1 MDKLLTKHKYWLT
14 LGKNPGFKA
23 SYFNE
28 IYALGRPIEEV
39 FNAEERELKKLRL
52 SDSCIREFI
61 LARETY
67 DPEEVIEE
75 LFARDV
81 RPLFIFDPEFP
92 SRLKEIADPPFLL
105 YVRGEVNW
113 EQIMIGVVGSRNMSD
128 YGVQVTEKL
137 AADLAANG
145 VVVVS
150 GLALGIDAIAHKA
163 TIDEG
168 GTTVAVLGNGIDLIY
183 PSTNLG
189 LAKEILEHGAI
200 VSEYPCGVH
209 PAAFT
214 FPARNRIISGLCQ
227 GLVVTEAAEGSGS
240 LITARSAL
248 EQNREVFAVPG
259 SIFNK
264 NSFGTNSLIKMGA
277 HPITSVQDIFD
288 EFGISHPEVATSFR
302 EIVGSSDDERTIID
316 ILRLEPKHIDEIIII
331 SGLSHS
337 AVSSALTMMEVGGKI
352 KHLGNMTFR
361 LNN

>member
-1 MDKLLTKHKYWLT
+1 MDKHLDEHKLWLT

-28 IYALGRPIEEV
+28 IYALSRPIEEI
-39 FNAEERELKKLRL
+39 FYAEERELKKFGLTDR
-52 SDSCIREFI
+52 CIRELI
-61 LARETY
+61 TARETY
-67 DPEEVIEE
+67 DHEEVISE
-75 LFARDV
+75 LDKRDIK
-81 RPLFIFDPEFP
+81 PLFIFDDDFP
-92 SRLKEIADPPFLL
+92 SRLREIADPPFLL
-105 YVRGEVNW
+105 YVRGQVNW
-113 EQIMIGVVGSRNMSD
+113 EQMMVGIVGSRNMTD
-128 YGVQVTEKL
+128 YGVQVTEKV

-145 VVVVS
+145 VIVVS
-150 GLALGIDAIAHKA
+150 GLALGIDATAHQA
-163 TIDEG
+163 TINEG
-168 GTTVAVLGNGIDLIY
+168 GTTVAVLGNGIDLVY

-189 LAKEILEHGAI
+189 LAKQILEHGAI
-200 VSEYPCGVH
+200 ISEYPCGVH
-209 PAAFT
+209 PAKHT

-259 SIFNK
+259 SIFNL
-264 NSFGTNSLIKMGA
+264 NSAGTNNLIKMGA

-302 EIVGSSDDERTIID
+302 EIIGSGEDEKTIID
-316 ILRLEPKHIDEIIII
+316 ILRLEPKHIDEITRV
-331 SGLSHS
+331 SGLSQS
-337 AVSSALTMMEVGGKI
+337 AVSTALTMMEVGGKI